1 MLDIY
6 FKTIKDRLFKKISS
20 DRVGTWINVEDA
32 TLDDLEKI
40 SELTG
45 LDLADFHDSLDNYE
59 IPRIERQEGNTIIFV
74 RSPDPD
80 DQENFTELLTIII
93 SEKYLITISA
103 SKNKIISR
111 LLDQKLTVA
120 TTQKSKLLIQILLRI
135 YQSYN
140 SEIKNVRNTV
150 LQSRSTARRVRNAEL
165 IEFAESE
172 DILNQ
177 YIAALIPMNNVLEAF
192 RGGKYINM
200 YEEDEDIL
208 QDLLIAGKQAV
219 DVCIV
224 NLKSIKSLRD
234 SYQAI
239 FSNNLNKIIKLFT
252 ALTIILTIP
261 MVVSGF
267 FGMNVPIPLSHSA
280 FGFPVIV
287 FVTLTISLLVFLIF
301 SFKKWL

>member
-6 FKTIKDRLFKKISS
+6 FKTIKDKIFKKITS

-32 TLDDLEKI
+32 TLDDLERI

-59 IPRIERQEGNTIIFV
+59 IPRIERQEVNTIIFV

-103 SKNKIISR
+103 SKNKIITR

-140 SEIKNVRNTV
+140 LEIKNVRNSV
-150 LQSRSTARRVRNAEL
+150 LQSRSTARKVKNADL

-172 DILNQ
+172 DVLNQ
-177 YIAALIPMNNVLEAF
+177 YIAALVPMNNVLEAF
-192 RGGKYINM
+192 RGGKYIHL
-200 YEEDEDIL
+200 YEEDDDIL

-219 DVCIV
+219 DVCVV
-224 NLKSIKSLRD
+224 NLKSIRSLRD
-234 SYQAI
+234 SYQAV

-252 ALTIILTIP
+252 ALTIIFQIP
-261 MVVSGF
+261 MIVSGL
-267 FGMNVPIPLSHSA
+267 FGMNVPVPFATNA
-280 FGFPVIV
+280 FGFAFVILI
-287 FVTLTISLLVFLIF
+287 TLTTSFTVLLIF
-301 SFKKWL
+301 WLKKWL

>member
-6 FKTIKDRLFKKISS
+6 FKTIKDKIFKKISQ

-45 LDLADFHDSLDNYE
+45 LDLPDFHDSLDNYE

-80 DQENFTELLTIII
+80 DQEHFTELLTIII

-103 SKNKIISR
+103 SKNKIITR
-111 LLDQKLTVA
+111 LLDQKLQVA

-140 SEIKNVRNTV
+140 SEIKKVRNSV
-150 LQSRSTARRVRNAEL
+150 LQSRSTARRVRNDDL

-172 DILNQ
+172 DVLNQ
-177 YIAALIPMNNVLEAF
+177 YIAALVPMNNVLEAF
-192 RGGKYINM
+192 RGGKYIHL

-219 DVCIV
+219 DVCVV
-224 NLKSIKSLRD
+224 NLKSIRSLRD
-234 SYQAI
+234 SYQAV

-267 FGMNVPIPLSHSA
+267 FGMNVPIPLSHSPW
-280 FGFPVIV
+280 GFPVIV
-287 FVTLTISLLVFLIF
+287 FITLLISLLIFLIF

>member
-6 FKTIKDRLFKKISS
+6 FKTIKDKIFKKIPAE
-20 DRVGTWINVEDA
+20 RVGTWINIEDA
-32 TLDDLEKI
+32 ELSDLEKI
-40 SELTG
+40 SELTK

-59 IPRIERQEGNTIIFV
+59 IPRIERQEGTTIIFV

-80 DQENFTELLTIII
+80 DQENFTELLTILI
-93 SEKYLITISA
+93 SEKYLITISS
-103 SKNKIISR
+103 SKNKIIAK

-140 SEIKNVRNTV
+140 SEIKSVRNTV
-150 LQSRSTARRVRNAEL
+150 LQSRSTARKVKNADL

-177 YIAALIPMNNVLEAF
+177 YISALIPMNNVLEAI
-192 RGGKYINM
+192 RGGKYINL

-219 DVCIV
+219 DVCVV

-234 SYQAI
+234 SYQAV

-252 ALTIILTIP
+252 ALTIILEIP
-261 MVVSGF
+261 MIISGL
-267 FGMNVPIPLSHSA
+267 FGMNVIVPFGSHPY
-280 FGFPVIV
+280 GF
-287 FVTLTISLLVFLIF
+287 FLIICMTLVISVTALF
-301 SFKKWL
+301 IFYLKKWL